1 MADVEDYITASAG
14 DFPPWIHT
22 FTYFNIRS
30 NQGSDGEDSTE
41 ATAGGD
47 TPPRGG
53 WGSGV
58 GFGASDGGADDED
71 AALAAAIAASLSDQR
86 PEQSGGASGG
96 GPQSMEEEAAAVPL
110 PEEPEA
116 GAGAGHQERGGRK

>member
-1 MADVEDYITASAG
+1 MDSN
-14 DFPPWIHT
+14 IHT
-22 FTYFNIRS
+22 FQIHTI
-30 NQGSDGEDSTE
+30 QGSDGEDSTE

-96 GPQSMEEEAAAVPL
+96 GPQSLEEEGIAAVPL

-116 GAGAGHQERGGRK
+116 GAGAKPGNGAGRRGPGFLPA